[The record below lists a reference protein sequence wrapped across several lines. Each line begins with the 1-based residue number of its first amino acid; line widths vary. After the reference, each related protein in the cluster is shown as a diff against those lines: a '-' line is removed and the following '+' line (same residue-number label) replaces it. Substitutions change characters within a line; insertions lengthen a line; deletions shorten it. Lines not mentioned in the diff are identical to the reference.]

1 MQRLIAR
8 LGSQTL
14 QGLLGIAL
22 VALVAILFSVDLYQR
37 YVAAIDQGK
46 KSAQNFA
53 EILSEHTALT
63 FENVELML
71 RETVKIRKDSL
82 EGDYASPEDVNASLR
97 LLAKTSSAVV
107 ALGWTDAAGKLV
119 AHSYDAAPPR
129 TDVSQMTHF
138 TVHRD
143 NASEKLYVSSPFR
156 STTSNRW
163 LTAASLRLSND
174 DGTFAGIVTA
184 PLDQSYFA
192 RIYSSIHLGKEGSIL
207 LLHRN
212 GLLLAREPMLESAM
226 GISFASAPLLAQHL
240 PRSDAGAYESL
251 SAVDRVP
258 RVAGYKAV
266 RGLPLVVLVSYGRAT
281 VLQAWYRHLLI
292 FGPFVGFGAA
302 AILFGTFL
310 IVRQTR
316 DLALK
321 SDALLKKS
329 TELERINARFDM
341 ALSEMPN
348 GLVMWDG
355 EQKIVIANSRFR
367 EMYGLKAEQVAP
379 GTTLRQVLE
388 AHMANGERNELGIDE
403 YVKIISAQTEQT
415 HVLADGRTIAMRRQ
429 RMPDGGWIATHQ
441 DITEHKRAEI
451 LLRTT
456 LDTMDQGLIAVDKD
470 SMTTLMNARVLD
482 LLGLPEEFAVRRL
495 HKDEILEYQ
504 RNIGEFATDE
514 AYTEVVRD
522 IDERRHAI
530 YERERPNGTVLEIR
544 TVPTE
549 DGGFV
554 RTYSDVTARRAAE
567 AALRLER
574 DRAEAAARATSAFL
588 ANMSHELRTP
598 LTAIIG
604 VSDMLLSGA
613 QSPHRQ
619 RHFMEM
625 QRNAGKGLLGVISDI
640 LDFSKIEAGQ
650 LRIEKAPLSL
660 KELTDG
666 CLELIREQA
675 QHKGVE
681 LTASI
686 SPNVDD
692 SVLGDAVRLRQV
704 LLNLLGNAV
713 KFTSYGS
720 VGLAVER
727 GSAPDAIRF
736 TITDTGIGISPR
748 DLPGLF
754 RRFVQADRSTT
765 RRFSGS
771 GLGLAISKELVT
783 LMGGRIEVQSA
794 PGRGSEF
801 SFAVDLPAAAQA
813 HPENDVSIPCSE
825 ISCRLLLAEDD
836 ALNRELIKAMLEQ
849 AGHEVVTVNDGAE
862 AVRVTLRN
870 RFDAVLMDVQMPEM
884 DGYTAARSIR
894 KGTKDRPGFPI
905 IALTANALAGEPARC
920 IEAGMNVHVP
930 KPVDWPALLA
940 TIERLVL
947 DERRGEIASPLT
959 AMEPTAT
966 PDACPRARTFD
977 DDVLALL
984 RKRIG
989 NENVVKLLRLFASD
1003 ARERFQTSPDTE
1015 AGREAIRREAHTFGG
1030 SAGLLGFLELAEA
1043 CRALNAAPSLRD
1055 AFERTLDQ
1063 CRRERDAALDRSNE
1077 LATDATLLEFL
1088 GCNRPGCAEPARQG

>member
-1 MQRLIAR
+1 MQRLNAR
-8 LGSQTL
+8 CRSQTL
-14 QGLLGIAL
+14 QGLLGIVL
-22 VALVAILFSVDLYQR
+22 VALIAILFSVDLYQR
-37 YVAAIDQGK
+37 YIAAIDQGK
-46 KSAQNFA
+46 KSAQNLA
-53 EILSEHTALT
+53 EVLSEHTALT

-71 RETVKIRKDSL
+71 REAAKIRKDSL
-82 EGDYASPEDVNASLR
+82 QSNYASPEDVNTALR

-107 ALGWTDAAGKLV
+107 AVGWTDAAGKLV
-119 AHSYDAAPPR
+119 AHSYDATPPR
-129 TDVSQMTHF
+129 TDVSQMAHF

-143 NASEKLYVSSPFR
+143 NVSEKLYVSPPFK
-156 STTSNRW
+156 SATANRW

-174 DGTFAGIVTA
+174 DGTFAGIVTTS
-184 PLDQSYFA
+184 LDQSYFA
-192 RIYSSIHLGKEGSIL
+192 RIYSSIDLGKEGSIL
-207 LLHRN
+207 LLHRD
-212 GLLLAREPMLESAM
+212 GLLLAREPALESAM

-251 SAVDRVP
+251 SAVDAVP
-258 RVAGYKAV
+258 RVAGYKVV
-266 RGLPLVVLVSYGRAT
+266 RGLPLVVLVSYGRAA

-292 FGPFVGFGAA
+292 FGPVVGFGAA
-302 AILFGTFL
+302 ALLFGTFM

-316 DLALK
+316 NLALK
-321 SDALLKKS
+321 SDALQNKS
-329 TELERINARFDM
+329 EELERINARFDM

-348 GLVMWDG
+348 GLVMWDT
-355 EQKIVIANSRFR
+355 EQRIVIANNRFR
-367 EMYGLKAEQVAP
+367 EMYGLKTEQVAP
-379 GTTLRQVLE
+379 GTTLRQILE
-388 AHMANGERNELGIDE
+388 AHMANGERSELGIDE
-403 YVKIISAQTEQT
+403 YVKIISAQVEQI
-415 HVLADGRTIAMRRQ
+415 HVLADGRTIAMRRH

-470 SMTTLMNARVLD
+470 GMTTLMNARVLD
-482 LLGLPEEFAVRRL
+482 LLGLPQEFAMRRP

-504 RNIGEFATDE
+504 RNGGEFSSDE

-530 YERERPNGTVLEIR
+530 YERERPNGIVLEVR

-574 DRAEAAARATSAFL
+574 DRAEAAARATAEFL

-613 QSPHRQ
+613 QSPERQ
-619 RHFMEM
+619 RHFMQM
-625 QRNAGKGLLGVISDI
+625 QRTAGKGLLGVISDI

-666 CLELIREQA
+666 CLELILEQA
-675 QHKGVE
+675 QHKSVE

-686 SPNVDD
+686 ARDVHDR
-692 SVLGDAVRLRQV
+692 VLGDAVRLRQV

-713 KFTSYGS
+713 KFTSCGS
-720 VGLAVER
+720 VRLAVDR
-727 GSAPDAIRF
+727 GSLPDSICF
-736 TITDTGIGISPR
+736 TVTDTGIGISPR

-765 RRFSGS
+765 RRFGGS

-783 LMGGRIEVQSA
+783 LMGGSIEVQSA
-794 PGRGSEF
+794 PGRGSAF
-801 SFAVDLPAAAQA
+801 SFTVDLPAAAQEHRA
-813 HPENDVSIPCSE
+813 EHVPIPNE
-825 ISCRLLLAEDD
+825 ICCRLLVAEDNP
-836 ALNRELIKAMLEQ
+836 LNRELIKAMLEQ

-862 AVRVTLRN
+862 AVRVAVRN
-870 RFDAVLMDVQMPEM
+870 RFDAVLLDVQMPEM
-884 DGYTAARSIR
+884 DGYTAAQSIR
-894 KGTKDRPGFPI
+894 KATKDRPGFPI
-905 IALTANALAGEPARC
+905 IALTANALPGESGRC

-947 DERRGEIASPLT
+947 DERRGET
-959 AMEPTAT
+959 ALHWTAKESAAELDT
-966 PDACPRARTFD
+966 GTRSAMFD
-977 DDVLALL
+977 ETVVAHL
-984 RKRIG
+984 RKTLG
-989 NENVVKLLRLFASD
+989 LENSAKLLRLFVAD
-1003 ARERFQTSPDTE
+1003 ARERFQTEPDAPAACE
-1015 AGREAIRREAHTFGG
+1015 VIRREAHTFGG

-1043 CRALNAAPSLRD
+1043 CRALEAAPASD
-1055 AFERTLDQ
+1055 AFDRALDR
-1063 CRRERDAALDRSNE
+1063 CRRERDATLRTLTE
-1077 LATDATLLEFL
+1077 LMPDETLAKEQQ
-1088 GCNRPGCAEPARQG
+1088 ASA